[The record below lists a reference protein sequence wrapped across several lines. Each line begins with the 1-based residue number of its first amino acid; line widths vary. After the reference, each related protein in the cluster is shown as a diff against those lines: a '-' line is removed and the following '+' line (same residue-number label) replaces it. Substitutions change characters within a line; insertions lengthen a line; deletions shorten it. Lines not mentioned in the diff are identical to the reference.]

1 MDAVKKYA
9 ENNETAVQ
17 AVLAG
22 NDMIISSDFL
32 AQKQE
37 VLDEINAG
45 KIDIELI
52 DNSVERILSMKYAY
66 GIISD

>member
-1 MDAVKKYA
+1 MS
-9 ENNETAVQ
+9 
-17 AVLAG
+17 
-22 NDMIISSDFL
+22 IFDFFRKSKPEEP
-32 AQKQE
+32 KQE

-52 DNSVERILSMKYAY
+52 DNAVERILSMKYAY

>member
-1 MDAVKKYA
+1 MVITDDLAMDAVKKYA

-52 DNSVERILSMKYAY
+52 DNAVEWNMLME
-66 GIISD
+66 